1 MPESSP
7 HAAAPDG
14 APLQNDLGPTK
25 GPSSLRRD
33 LLLRL
38 RLDGSSSPDQLA
50 ERVGASRTGVLQ
62 QLRALEAA
70 NLVSRQTVRHGVGR
84 PRHLYDVT
92 TDAQDLF
99 PSNYDALAA
108 GLLAAIESLG
118 GDDLLEQVFTARRR
132 QLGAR
137 VRDQMTERVAPDAP
151 LADRVRELAVIQ
163 ADNGYL
169 ADTTIDASGTIRL
182 REHNCAIYHI
192 AKGSPA
198 ACRAELE
205 LFREVLGADVVR
217 DEHIASGDRCCSY
230 RIADRTP
237 D

>member
-1 MPESSP
+1 
-7 HAAAPDG
+7 
-14 APLQNDLGPTK
+14 
-25 GPSSLRRD
+25 
-33 LLLRL
+33 
-38 RLDGSSSPDQLA
+38 
-50 ERVGASRTGVLQ
+50 
-62 QLRALEAA
+62 
-70 NLVSRQTVRHGVGR
+70 
-84 PRHLYDVT
+84 VT